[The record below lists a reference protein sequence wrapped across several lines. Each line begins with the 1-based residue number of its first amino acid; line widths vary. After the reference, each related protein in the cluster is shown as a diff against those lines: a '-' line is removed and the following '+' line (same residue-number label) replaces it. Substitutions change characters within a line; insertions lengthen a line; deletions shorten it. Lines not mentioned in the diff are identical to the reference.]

1 MLRASRP
8 PAPAVHSGGPNLTV
22 DALHCAAVLNA
33 GADLDAGF
41 LGGRTARAMGLPAVL
56 LASLNSDN
64 RQRAMEAGHRLSD
77 LSMVDIAAAALRA
90 DGRDVPVGRSEIL
103 AAATGSGTLANVF
116 TTGQQVGFLRGY
128 EEVEDTTVGWTREVE
143 VSNFKENERNGM
155 KAGGTDLAKLPR
167 GGTAESADREDK
179 GERFKIH
186 RYAKTWSIDEQDMID
201 DDRSLLGDV
210 QMEFG
215 KAARRVRPD
224 LVYSELLRNPT
235 LRQDGVAVFA
245 AGHGNDHALP
255 LNAAN
260 LKTALTAFKLQRENG
275 VNLNLRP
282 DYIIGPPDLEFS
294 ILQLLSSMEVR
305 GDDAANGTA
314 NVLRNRLRNVVCESR
329 LENGVTDPDTGTE
342 YAGDPATWYLAS
354 SRAETILVA
363 YLRGSG
369 KAPKTRR
376 APLPIGSFGWK
387 WDVKLDV
394 GVAAT
399 DFRGLARSA
408 G

>member
-143 VSNFKENERNGM
+143 DSTSRRTSE
-155 KAGGTDLAKLPR
+155 
-167 GGTAESADREDK
+167 TA
-179 GERFKIH
+179 
-186 RYAKTWSIDEQDMID
+186 
-201 DDRSLLGDV
+201 
-210 QMEFG
+210 
-215 KAARRVRPD
+215 
-224 LVYSELLRNPT
+224 
-235 LRQDGVAVFA
+235 
-245 AGHGNDHALP
+245 
-255 LNAAN
+255 
-260 LKTALTAFKLQRENG
+260 
-275 VNLNLRP
+275 
-282 DYIIGPPDLEFS
+282 
-294 ILQLLSSMEVR
+294 
-305 GDDAANGTA
+305 
-314 NVLRNRLRNVVCESR
+314 
-329 LENGVTDPDTGTE
+329 
-342 YAGDPATWYLAS
+342 
-354 SRAETILVA
+354 
-363 YLRGSG
+363 
-369 KAPKTRR
+369 
-376 APLPIGSFGWK
+376 
-387 WDVKLDV
+387 
-394 GVAAT
+394 
-399 DFRGLARSA
+399 
-408 G
+408 

>member
-1 MLRASRP
+1 
-8 PAPAVHSGGPNLTV
+8 
-22 DALHCAAVLNA
+22 
-33 GADLDAGF
+33 
-41 LGGRTARAMGLPAVL
+41 
-56 LASLNSDN
+56 
-64 RQRAMEAGHRLSD
+64 
-77 LSMVDIAAAALRA
+77 
-90 DGRDVPVGRSEIL
+90 
-103 AAATGSGTLANVF
+103 
-116 TTGQQVGFLRGY
+116 
-128 EEVEDTTVGWTREVE
+128 
-143 VSNFKENERNGM
+143 M

-179 GERFKIH
+179 GGRFKIH

-294 ILQLLSSMEVR
+294 ILQLLSQHGGSR
-305 GDDAANGTA
+305 RRRRQRDRKRAAEPPA
-314 NVLRNRLRNVVCESR
+314 ERRLRVPLGKRRHRPGHRHGVRRRPGHLVPRQQPGGNDPRR
-329 LENGVTDPDTGTE
+329 LPPRLRQGAENP
-342 YAGDPATWYLAS
+342 P
-354 SRAETILVA
+354 R
-363 YLRGSG
+363 
-369 KAPKTRR
+369 
-376 APLPIGSFGWK
+376 PLPIGSFGWK

-394 GVAAT
+394 ASPRRT
-399 DFRGLARSA
+399 SA
-408 G
+408 GWPVAPADPGRLDTGSGGENRRFSPSHSQPRGRPCTPNQP